1 MKVFGCTR
9 EGNYTGGIILV
20 AANSIEEALEVYRND
35 SDYDCHW
42 DEYEEGKIDY
52 YYYQPKRWREYP
64 QLTYNGD
71 KPCVILEEGYTE

>member
-9 EGNYTGGIILV
+9 EGCYSGGIILV
-20 AANSIEEALEVYRND
+20 AANSIDEALKTYCND
-35 SDYDCHW
+35 SDYGYQCY
-42 DEYEEGKIDY
+42 EYEKGKIDCL
-52 YYYQPKRWREYP
+52 YYQPERWKEYP

>member
-20 AANSIEEALEVYRND
+20 AANSMEEALEAYRND
-35 SDYDCHW
+35 SDYDYQW
-42 DEYEEGKIDY
+42 YKYEDGEIDY
-52 YYYQPKRWREYP
+52 SYYQPERWKEYS
-64 QLTYNGD
+64 QLEYKGD

>member
-9 EGNYTGGIILV
+9 EGSYTGGIILV

-35 SDYDCHW
+35 SDYYCQW
-42 DEYEEGKIDY
+42 DEYEVGKIDY
-52 YYYQPKRWREYP
+52 YYYQPERWKEYP
-64 QLTYNGD
+64 QLAYNGD

>member
-9 EGNYTGGIILV
+9 DGCYSGGIILV
-20 AANSIEEALEVYRND
+20 AANSIEEALEAYRND
-35 SDYDCHW
+35 SDYDCQW
-42 DEYEEGKIDY
+42 SEYEEGKIDY
-52 YYYQPKRWREYP
+52 YYYQHERWKEYP

>member
-9 EGNYTGGIILV
+9 DGCYSGGIILV
-20 AANSIEEALEVYRND
+20 AANSIEEALEAYRND

-42 DEYEEGKIDY
+42 DEYEKGKIDY
-52 YYYQPKRWREYP
+52 YYYQPKRWKEYP
-64 QLTYNGD
+64 QLTYNSD